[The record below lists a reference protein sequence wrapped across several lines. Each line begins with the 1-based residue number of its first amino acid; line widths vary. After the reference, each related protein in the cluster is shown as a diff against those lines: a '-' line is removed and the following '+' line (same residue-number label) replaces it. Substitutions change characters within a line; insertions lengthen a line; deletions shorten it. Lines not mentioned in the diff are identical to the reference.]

1 MVLSY
6 QKKKKQLSEQ
16 YGVKAT
22 AKKAADESDEYTYS
36 FSFWNISTLKL

>member
-6 QKKKKQLSEQ
+6 KKKTKPTKKQLSEQ

-36 FSFWNISTLKL
+36 FSF